1 MPDYRVSGEDSGG
14 IWVKLGGIWGENS
27 RKPVLGFRLSG
38 GKGILQRSQLKFAA
52 GVLSKEMQEL
62 AGMTRAT
69 VWLSDDTLVK
79 QVDSREGQNF
89 DDSYYAFLPD
99 MLQNPEHVIRD
110 NRELIFTARYKGSA
124 LWAVLKYIKEV
135 DEIYLQSYR
144 ISNDKEIAKFMA
156 KKKVL
161 K

>member
-1 MPDYRVSGEDSGG
+1 
-14 IWVKLGGIWGENS
+14 
-27 RKPVLGFRLSG
+27 
-38 GKGILQRSQLKFAA
+38 
-52 GVLSKEMQEL
+52 
-62 AGMTRAT
+62 
-69 VWLSDDTLVK
+69 
-79 QVDSREGQNF
+79 
-89 DDSYYAFLPD
+89 

-156 KKKVL
+156 KKEVL

>member
-1 MPDYRVSGEDSGG
+1 FKQLEKEFYEVKQRLNIDGKPDKEQKIKIRNA
-14 IWVKLGGIWGENS
+14 LS
-27 RKPVLGFRLSG
+27 R
-38 GKGILQRSQLKFAA
+38 QLKFAA